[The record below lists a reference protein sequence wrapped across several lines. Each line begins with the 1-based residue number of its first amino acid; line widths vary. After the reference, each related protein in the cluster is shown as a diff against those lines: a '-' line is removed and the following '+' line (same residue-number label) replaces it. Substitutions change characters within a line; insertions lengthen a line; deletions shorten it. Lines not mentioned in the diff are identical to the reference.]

1 MRRVSIVLM
10 CVMVLAAWSCS
21 KKAKKT
27 TDKAA
32 TDTQAGQASETAE
45 TPKTTASSDT
55 GSSAKGPVE
64 NVNPPI
70 DAPLKD
76 KVPALSLD
84 ELPDPIATVDGTA
97 VDAEAFRAS
106 ISRYVR
112 PGLKIPE
119 SRMKKVKSRL
129 LDRLIDDTL
138 ISNLAKSQG
147 VKVSHKTLAEEYKD
161 YTGRFKTEGHY
172 ANYLKHSKLTPELVK
187 EQIKVRVSL
196 ETILTDRGEL
206 SVTPDEAKKFFE
218 DHPNLYQQRESVHAA
233 HILIKVS
240 KDAEQADQEA
250 AEKRIRDIHEELKK
264 GADFSELAKKHSEG
278 PSKSRGGDLGF
289 FGHGQMVQEFDKVAF
304 SLEPNTISD
313 PVRTVFGWHIIK
325 MLEKKEGEQKDFAEI
340 KPKLLDSLKRKKLA
354 VAKRKLLS
362 TLRKQAKIER
372 LVDF

>member
-1 MRRVSIVLM
+1 M
-10 CVMVLAAWSCS
+10 AAWSCS
-21 KKAKKT
+21 KKAKKANEER
-27 TDKAA
+27 AA
-32 TDTQAGQASETAE
+32 DVQSNATPEVKT
-45 TPKTTASSDT
+45 TPKEPSDEEEKV
-55 GSSAKGPVE
+55 KGPVE
-64 NVNPPI
+64 NVNPPT

-76 KVPALSLD
+76 KSPAFSLD
-84 ELPDPIATVDGTA
+84 ALPATIATVDGVA
-97 VDAEAFRAS
+97 VNAEAFRAS

-147 VKVSHKTLAEEYKD
+147 VKLSDEVLAKEYED
-161 YTGRFKTEGHY
+161 YTARFKTEDHY

-187 EQIKVRVSL
+187 EQILVRVSL
-196 ETILTDRGEL
+196 ETILKNRGEL
-206 SVTPDEAKKFFE
+206 SVTKEEAKKFFD
-218 DHPNLYQQRESVHAA
+218 DHPNLYQQRETVHAA

-240 KDAEQADQEA
+240 KDAEKAEQEA
-250 AEKRIRDIHEELKK
+250 AEKRIQEIHAELKK
-264 GADFSELAKKHSEG
+264 GGDFSELAKKHSEG

-304 SLEPNTISD
+304 SLEANTISE

-325 MLEKKEGEQKDFAEI
+325 VLEKKEGRQKGFAEVES
-340 KPKLLDSLKRKKLA
+340 KLLDSLKRKKLA

-362 TLRKQAKIER
+362 ELRKQAKIER